1 MEAMPFRG
9 RVAYVTGGGSGIG
22 RLAAQ
27 RMADAG
33 AQVAAIDVNETG
45 LKETALGRS
54 AADPTGASPTA
65 SARGDRL

>member
-54 AADPTGASPTA
+54 AADPPGASPTA
-65 SARGDRL
+65 SARRDRL